1 MTLFGV
7 LWSVVALYCFT
18 KRDIKYMLFITLLF
32 MTFQCSNV
40 LYLGGSGIGPG
51 IITSLLF
58 VVKVLLHERGKIH
71 FFKKDIALV
80 VLSILLFGV
89 VIFSST
95 ANNIL
100 EQRFVLIMQFLG
112 YILCFISIHL
122 VKYHLTNDEIYKI
135 LRNIIVFI
143 SVFGV
148 IQFLTT
154 IEILPFRSL
163 LEQLV
168 YNDPSTD
175 VVFHK
180 HNYSRV
186 MSTFM
191 EPSYYA
197 GFVVGA
203 FFYILSNKS
212 KWRENYWLLLLL
224 FLEVLMTK
232 SSTAYGAF
240 LIVGII
246 FIVFSKDIN
255 VKWKLIGVGLASVS
269 FLVVYFGFYEVLDAV
284 IFSKD
289 SSGSFTTRTRWNNE
303 AIRAFEGSKLYGV
316 GYKNSRGSSII
327 YSLLAQLGVLGL
339 SAYTLFN
346 LKICAPLLNMFKKS
360 GANEVHSNGLRF
372 AVLVV
377 VVCQIIACPD
387 LDLCT
392 YWFWVYC
399 IATLRI

>member
-1 MTLFGV
+1 MTFFGV
-7 LWSVVALYCFT
+7 LWSMVVLYCFT
-18 KRDIKYMLFITLLF
+18 KKDIKYMLFITLLF

-40 LYLGGSGIGPG
+40 LYLGGTGIGPG

-58 VVKVLLHERGKIH
+58 VLKVLLYERGKIH
-71 FFKKDIALV
+71 FFKKDTALV
-80 VLSILLFGV
+80 VLLLLLFSV
-89 VIFSST
+89 VLFSSA

-122 VKYHLTNDEIYKI
+122 VKYRLTNYEIYKM
-135 LRNIIVFI
+135 LRIIIIFI
-143 SVFGV
+143 SIFGV

-154 IEILPFRSL
+154 IEILPLRSL
-163 LEQLV
+163 LEPLV
-168 YNDPSTD
+168 YNDSSTD
-175 VVFHK
+175 VVFYK
-180 HNYSRV
+180 QNYSRV

-212 KWRENYWLLLLL
+212 KWKENYWLLLLL
-224 FLEVLMTK
+224 LFEILMTK

-240 LIVGII
+240 FIVGIV
-246 FIVFSKDIN
+246 FIALSKDIN
-255 VKWKLIGVGLASVS
+255 IKWKLIGVGFAIVS
-269 FLVVYFGFYEVLDAV
+269 FLVVYFGFYEVLDTV

-289 SSGSFTTRTRWNNE
+289 SSGSFTTRTRWNNG
-303 AIRAFEGSKLYGV
+303 AIRAFKGSKLYGV

-339 SAYTLFN
+339 SAYALFN
-346 LKICAPLLNMFKKS
+346 LKICVPLFNMFKKYEE
-360 GANEVHSNGLRF
+360 NKVYSNGLRF

-399 IATLRI
+399 IATLRV

>member
-1 MTLFGV
+1 
-7 LWSVVALYCFT
+7 
-18 KRDIKYMLFITLLF
+18 

-40 LYLGGSGIGPG
+40 LYLGGTGIGPG

-58 VVKVLLHERGKIH
+58 VFKVLLNERGKIH

-80 VLSILLFGV
+80 VLSLLLFGV
-89 VIFSST
+89 VFFSSA

-122 VKYHLTNDEIYKI
+122 VKYRLTNDEVYKI
-135 LRNIIVFI
+135 LRNIILFVSI
-143 SVFGV
+143 FGV

-154 IEILPFRSL
+154 IEMLPFRSL
-163 LEQLV
+163 LEPLV

-175 VVFHK
+175 VFFHK
-180 HNYSRV
+180 QNYSRI

-197 GFVVGA
+197 GFVIGA
-203 FFYILSNKS
+203 FFYILSNRN
-212 KWRENYWLLLLL
+212 KWKENYWLLLLL
-224 FLEVLMTK
+224 LFEILMTK

-240 LIVGII
+240 LIVGIV
-246 FIVFSKDIN
+246 FIIFSKDMNI
-255 VKWKLIGVGLASVS
+255 KWKLIGVGLTSVS
-269 FLVVYFGFYEVLDAV
+269 FLIVYFGFYEVLDAV
-284 IFSKD
+284 VFSKD
-289 SSGSFTTRTRWNNE
+289 SSGSFRTRTLWNSK
-303 AIRAFEGSKLYGV
+303 ALQAFEGSKLYGV

-339 SAYTLFN
+339 LAYALFN
-346 LKICAPLLNMFKKS
+346 IKICAPLLNMFKKS
-360 GANEVHSNGLRF
+360 RINEVHANGLRF
-372 AVLVV
+372 AVLAV

-399 IATLRI
+399 IAALRV